1 MINVGLIQVVD
12 TDDLTLSE
20 RHDKLFSYAENCL
33 ENGADV
39 VLFPEAYQYL
49 YDRDIKGDPKRLDE
63 VSGQWKESLS
73 ALAKKYSAYLIPWD
87 YYHEDGK
94 VYNSSYILDRKGE
107 EIGRYK
113 KCNLTYGEMQSGLT
127 RGEEYPVFDTDFGKI
142 GIMICYDN
150 YFPESA
156 ACLAAKGAE
165 IIFYPL
171 YGDTWKP
178 QWERKVQTRAF
189 DHSVYIVSCQIGS
202 FHDIAYTGIFSP
214 LGEIE
219 EKLVGDT
226 WKVAAINNKKR
237 IVSSLEND
245 GKTYEYFRDLIH
257 KSRNFKAYAELA
269 TEGEKSKE
277 WDEIYLP

>member
-20 RHDKLFSYAENCL
+20 RHDKLFLYAENCL
-33 ENGADV
+33 KNGADI

-49 YDRDIKGDPKRLDE
+49 YDRDIKKDIKRLEE
-63 VSGQWKESLS
+63 VSGQWKVRLS
-73 ALAKKYSAYLIPWD
+73 ELAKKYSAYLIPWD

-94 VYNSSYILDRKGE
+94 VYNSSYILDRNGN

-127 RGEEYPVFDTDFGKI
+127 RGEEYPVFDTDFGKV

-156 ACLAAKGAE
+156 ACLTAKGAE

-257 KSRNFKAYAELA
+257 KSRNFKAYADLA

-277 WDEIYLP
+277 WNEIYLP